1 MKETRLITRRE
12 YEENMHYLEIENAI
26 KEQKRRGKRTK
37 KVTKFCDRISTKAI
51 KWINKVDTFKEPRER
66 VFSTLMRNLNQ
77 SEIRPLYDRIKAA
90 FPYLYVKVTSFNK
103 DEGYGSYIIVEV
115 SLNDLI
121 TDETSEESKIWRIL
135 KGLITDETP
144 EEAKIWCKEHGFL
157 STEQFK
163 DLLDEINERKW

>member
-66 VFSTLMRNLNQ
+66 VFSTLVRTLNQ

-90 FPYLYVKVTSFNK
+90 FPYLYVKVTSFNN

-115 SLNDLI
+115 SLN
-121 TDETSEESKIWRIL
+121 
-135 KGLITDETP
+135 GLITDKAP